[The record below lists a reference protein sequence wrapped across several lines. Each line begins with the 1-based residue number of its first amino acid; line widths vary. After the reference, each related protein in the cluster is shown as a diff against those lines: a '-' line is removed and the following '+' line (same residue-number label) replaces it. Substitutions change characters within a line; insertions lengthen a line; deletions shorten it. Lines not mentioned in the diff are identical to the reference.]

1 MAIKTPYYKPVFNF
15 CGSQIPSFWFFFLM
29 FFFRSEDV
37 TDIPE
42 AAAHKPDSS
51 TTKKN
56 VGIAFGVVFA
66 VLLVVVLAVV
76 FYKPSRR

>member
-1 MAIKTPYYKPVFNF
+1 
-15 CGSQIPSFWFFFLM
+15 M